1 MSFMYK
7 MKLSYKLAIMAL
19 LPLIGLLFFSVSKVI
34 SSYEIN
40 SKIATESAQVIRL
53 AELSVTSSN
62 LVHELQKERGLTAG
76 YIGSSGSKFADK
88 LPEQRVQTDE
98 KLLLF
103 EAMLED
109 FDTKEFGK
117 TL

>member
-1 MSFMYK
+1 
-7 MKLSYKLAIMAL
+7 MAL
-19 LPLIGLLFFSVSKVI
+19 LPLIGLLFFSVRDYGS
-34 SSYEIN
+34 EIN
-40 SKIATESAQVIRL
+40 SKIATWICPSYPTGRTVNDIEQFS
-53 AELSVTSSN
+53 TSC
-62 LVHELQKERGLTAG
+62 KRKGLTAG

-109 FDTKEFGK
+109 FDTKDLVK
-117 TL
+117 P